1 MIEMALRKVV
11 TEEDEVLR
19 KQSRPVSRIDD
30 RISMLVD
37 DMLQTMHASQGIG
50 LAAVQV
56 GVLRRL
62 FVMDLNDDHGPYVL
76 INPTIIEK
84 SGSQVGQEGC
94 LSVPGCW
101 GDVERP
107 ARVVMQAL
115 DRDGKPFT
123 LEAEGLLAVCACHEY
138 DHLDGILFKDKV
150 IGELIK
156 Q

>member
-1 MIEMALRKVV
+1 MALRKIV
-11 TEEDEVLR
+11 TEEDDVLR
-19 KQSRPVSRIDD
+19 KVSRDVSRVDD
-30 RISMLVD
+30 RITQLID
-37 DMLQTMHASQGIG
+37 DMLQTMYAGQGIG

-62 FVMDLNDDHGPYVL
+62 FVMDLHDDHGPHVL
-76 INPTIIEK
+76 INPVIIEK
-84 SGSQVGQEGC
+84 EGKQVGQEGC
-94 LSVPGCW
+94 LSVPGWW

-115 DRDGKPFT
+115 DRTGKPFT
-123 LEAEGLLAVCACHEY
+123 LEANGLLAVCACHEY

-150 IGELIK
+150 VGELIR